1 MEAKKKANTKPAP
14 ETGNKDSAKNRIR
27 ATVRFLFRSGKRLTA
42 KDINN
47 LTNSNDAHKVI
58 SDLRK
63 DGYNIQDVRQA
74 NMCKLYWLIPDNKQG
89 ELSFLNDQQDDF

>member
-1 MEAKKKANTKPAP
+1 MAERKKATEAAP
-14 ETGNKDSAKNRIR
+14 ETGNKDNTKNRIR
-27 ATVRFLFRSGKRLTA
+27 ATVRSHFRSGKRLTA

-47 LTNSNDAHKVI
+47 LTNSNDARKVI

>member
-1 MEAKKKANTKPAP
+1 MAERKKATEAAP
-14 ETGNKDSAKNRIR
+14 ETGNKDNTKNRIR
-27 ATVRFLFRSGKRLTA
+27 ATVRSLFRSGKRLTA

-47 LTNSNDAHKVI
+47 LTNSNDARKVI

-89 ELSFLNDQQDDF
+89 ELSFFK

>member
-1 MEAKKKANTKPAP
+1 MAERKKATEAAP
-14 ETGNKDSAKNRIR
+14 ETGNKDNTKNRIR
-27 ATVRFLFRSGKRLTA
+27 ATVRSLFRSGKRLTA

-47 LTNSNDAHKVI
+47 LTNSNDARKVI

-63 DGYNIQDVRQA
+63 DGYNIQEVRQA

>member
-1 MEAKKKANTKPAP
+1 MAERKKATEAAP
-14 ETGNKDSAKNRIR
+14 ETGNKDNTKNRIR
-27 ATVRFLFRSGKRLTA
+27 ATVRSLFRSGKRLTA

-47 LTNSNDAHKVI
+47 LTNSNDARKVI

-63 DGYNIQDVRQA
+63 EGCNIQDVRQA

-89 ELSFLNDQQDDF
+89 ELSFLNEQQDDF

>member
-1 MEAKKKANTKPAP
+1 MEAKKKANTKAAP
-14 ETGNKDSAKNRIR
+14 ETGNKDNTKSRIR
-27 ATVRFLFRSGKRLTA
+27 ATVRSLFRSGRKLTA
-42 KDINN
+42 KEIND
-47 LTNSNDAHKVI
+47 LTNSNDARKVI

-63 DGYNIQDVRQA
+63 EGYNIQDIRQA

>member
-1 MEAKKKANTKPAP
+1 MAERKKATEAAP
-14 ETGNKDSAKNRIR
+14 ETGNKDNTKNRIR
-27 ATVRFLFRSGKRLTA
+27 ATVRSLFRSGKRLTA

-47 LTNSNDAHKVI
+47 LTNSNDARKVI
-58 SDLRK
+58 SDSCK